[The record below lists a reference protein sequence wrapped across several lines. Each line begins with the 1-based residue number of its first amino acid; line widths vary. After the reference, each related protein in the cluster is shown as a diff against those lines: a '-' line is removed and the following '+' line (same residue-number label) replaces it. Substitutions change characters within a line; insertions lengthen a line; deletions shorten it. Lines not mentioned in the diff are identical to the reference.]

1 MFWKKD
7 RQINFAIWYNGAA
20 YSKRSEVVW
29 TFYGTEFKLFV
40 ICSMN
45 LFLMKVQKCAEIIL
59 GACYEWNLELI
70 VLYIYIY

>member
-1 MFWKKD
+1 MFRKKD
-7 RQINFAIWYNGAA
+7 SQINFAMCYNCAA

-40 ICSMN
+40 IYITN

-59 GACYEWNLELI
+59 GACYECNLI
-70 VLYIYIY
+70 